1 MEVDIVTKINS
12 NSPNLSPEQLSEGTI
27 VLNHMVAEVN
37 QAETTKK
44 TAILNAAKD
53 LERIGFPIDGICH
66 RITMRSAEMNV
77 SEPYV
82 RECLPDKY
90 KNQVL
95 REVRLYPN
103 IDSSKN
109 LLREDHPHEVVKTD
123 CQTVEV
129 KVMAKEDIAFVE
141 SVSTP
146 SSPSPNP
153 RKPNRNS
160 RDLTAD
166 DNLLESDRIA
176 KLRKEIRDLK
186 WELSFRQEVI
196 DALTKR
202 DREYKGD
209 FADKYES
216 KFTALRRII
225 RQLEEKNDSY
235 HYILVGLDGISEPG
249 ISDEMRLDTVNNFI
263 KRHHDRISEQVEEYK
278 EERAQI
284 EAQNLNSWQ

>member
-1 MEVDIVTKINS
+1 MYFRKMEVNIVTKANC
-12 NSPNLSPEQLSEGTI
+12 NSPKLTLEQLSEGTI

-44 TAILNAAKD
+44 TAILNAACD
-53 LERIGFPIDGICH
+53 LERIGFPIDGICR
-66 RITMRSAEMNV
+66 RITMRATEMNV

-95 REVRLYPN
+95 REIRLNPN

-109 LLREDHPHEVVKTD
+109 LLPEADPHEVVKTD
-123 CQTVEV
+123 CQTVTINE
-129 KVMAKEDIAFVE
+129 KQDIELIE
-141 SVSTP
+141 SVPALTP
-146 SSPSPNP
+146 ELKS
-153 RKPNRNS
+153 NRNS
-160 RDLTAD
+160 RDLRG
-166 DNLLESDRIA
+166 DNNLPESDRIA
-176 KLRKEIRDLK
+176 KLRKEIKDLK

-202 DREYKGD
+202 DREYKRD

-216 KFTALRRII
+216 KFTALRAII

-235 HYILVGLDGISEPG
+235 HYTLVGLSGISEPG

-263 KRHHDRISEQVEEYK
+263 KRHHDRIAEQVEEYK
-278 EERAQI
+278 EERALI
-284 EAQNLNSWQ
+284 EAQNLKSWQ

>member
-1 MEVDIVTKINS
+1 MTEARTITKAK
-12 NSPNLSPEQLSEGTI
+12 LTPEQLREGAI
-27 VLNHMVAEVN
+27 ILNRMVTEVTE
-37 QAETTKK
+37 AETTKK
-44 TAILNAAKD
+44 KAIINAAID
-53 LERIGFPIDGICH
+53 LEQKGFPIDGICH
-66 RITMRSAEMNV
+66 RITKRAAEMKV

-95 REVRLYPN
+95 REIRLNPN

-109 LLREDHPHEVVKTD
+109 LLREDDPHEVVKTD

-129 KVMAKEDIAFVE
+129 KVRGKEDIAFVG

-146 SSPSPNP
+146 TSP
-153 RKPNRNS
+153 S
-160 RDLTAD
+160 RDLKKYNINSKALTGD
-166 DNLLESDRIA
+166 DPLPESDLVV

-202 DREYKGD
+202 DREYKRD

-216 KFTALRRII
+216 KFTALRGII

-235 HYILVGLDGISEPG
+235 HYMLVGLSGISEPG
-249 ISDEMRLDTVNNFI
+249 ILDEMRFDTVNNFI
-263 KRHHDRISEQVEEYK
+263 KRHRDRISEHVEEYK

-284 EAQNLNSWQ
+284 EAQNLKSWQ

>member
-1 MEVDIVTKINS
+1 MVNTEAVSKTKTK
-12 NSPNLSPEQLSEGTI
+12 LTPEQLSEGTV

-44 TAILNAAKD
+44 TAILNAACS
-53 LERIGFPIDGICH
+53 LERIGFPIDGICR
-66 RITMRSAEMNV
+66 RITMRAKEMNV

-95 REVRLYPN
+95 REIRLHPN

-109 LLREDHPHEVVKTD
+109 LLREDDPHAHKTIAINEK
-123 CQTVEV
+123 Q
-129 KVMAKEDIAFVE
+129 DIE
-141 SVSTP
+141 LIQSTSIPTPFP
-146 SSPSPNP
+146 S
-153 RKPNRNS
+153 KNS
-160 RDLTAD
+160 KFLMDD
-166 DNLLESDRIA
+166 DNLPESDRIT
-176 KLRKEIRDLK
+176 KLRKEIKDLK

-202 DREYKGD
+202 DREYKRD
-209 FADKYES
+209 FADKYEN

-225 RQLEEKNDSY
+225 RQLQEKNDSY
-235 HYILVGLDGISEPG
+235 HYILVGLSGISEPG

-263 KRHHDRISEQVEEYK
+263 KRHHDRIAEQVEEYK

-284 EAQNLNSWQ
+284 EAQNLKSWQ